1 MITANV
7 AGQLR
12 TDPSRED
19 QPRMDQHL
27 LNNHFR
33 FVTDDLDHSRE
44 VMGKV
49 WQKHDIQ
56 LNRGWKYTNRW
67 QQADLK
73 RLSFIYSYSP
83 TSLRIHTGP
92 DSRSYKFASHLSGCN
107 RYRLN
112 GREAVLSPVV
122 AGLHAP
128 SQELVMETMP
138 HRLLVLALDHRFVD
152 QALARRFGPLP
163 PFEDWAREF
172 PTESGPAATLR
183 SLCHWAADELDRPG
197 TALLTSAR
205 ASAGL
210 EKLLLGLFLDC
221 LEERQPPGKC
231 AREDA
236 GARQVR
242 RVLDWLDAHFAE
254 PLTVDDLAAV
264 GGVSARALQ
273 AAFRRI
279 HGCTPMEALAAR
291 RLQAA
296 RDALQAATPATTV
309 TQVATDCGFFHFGR
323 FARDY
328 RQAFGELPSATLA
341 RARRRR

>member
-1 MITANV
+1 
-7 AGQLR
+7 
-12 TDPSRED
+12 
-19 QPRMDQHL
+19 
-27 LNNHFR
+27 
-33 FVTDDLDHSRE
+33 
-44 VMGKV
+44 
-49 WQKHDIQ
+49 
-56 LNRGWKYTNRW
+56 
-67 QQADLK
+67 
-73 RLSFIYSYSP
+73 
-83 TSLRIHTGP
+83 
-92 DSRSYKFASHLSGCN
+92 
-107 RYRLN
+107 
-112 GREAVLSPVV
+112 
-122 AGLHAP
+122 
-128 SQELVMETMP
+128 METMP

>member
-1 MITANV
+1 
-7 AGQLR
+7 
-12 TDPSRED
+12 
-19 QPRMDQHL
+19 MDQHL

-73 RLSFIYSYSP
+73 RMSFIYSYSP

-92 DSRSYKFASHLSGCN
+92 DNRSYKLAFHLSGCN

-112 GREAVLSPVV
+112 GRESVLSPVV

-163 PFEDWAREF
+163 PFEEWARAF
-172 PTESGPAATLR
+172 PAESGPAATLR
-183 SLCHWAADELDRPG
+183 SLCHWAAGELDRPG

-264 GGVSARALQ
+264 GGVSTRALQ

-341 RARRRR
+341 RARRRC